1 MASQVGVSKP
11 LQMDQSGLRQAMGR
25 FATGVTV
32 VTTRLGEELHGMT
45 ANAVTSVSLQ
55 PLLALVCVDKAAH
68 LHDALRRSGI
78 FGLSVL
84 AREQEPLARRFSD
97 DARAH
102 DTSDFGGVGVFEVA
116 TGAPL
121 IAGCLSY
128 VDCRVV
134 EAIEGG
140 DHTIFLGE
148 VQALGVAEHGAP
160 LLFYAGR
167 YTGLAEG

>member
-1 MASQVGVSKP
+1 
-11 LQMDQSGLRQAMGR
+11 MDQSGLRQAMGR

-45 ANAVTSVSLQ
+45 ANAVASVSLQ

-84 AREQEPLARRFSD
+84 CREQETLARHFSD
-97 DARAH
+97 DGRAH
-102 DTSDFGGVGVFEVA
+102 DAADFDGVGFFEAA

-121 IAGCLSY
+121 IEGCLSY
-128 VDCRVV
+128 VDCRV
-134 EAIEGG
+134 IETLDGG

-148 VQALGVAEHGAP
+148 VQALGAAERGAP

-167 YTGLAEG
+167 YGTLAVS

>member
-1 MASQVGVSKP
+1 
-11 LQMDQSGLRQAMGR
+11 MDRSGLRQAMGR

-32 VTTRLGEELHGMT
+32 VTTRLGADLHGMT
-45 ANAVTSVSLQ
+45 ANAVTSVSLE

-68 LHDALRRSGI
+68 LHDAVGRSGI
-78 FGLSVL
+78 FGVSVL
-84 AREQEPLARRFSD
+84 SHDQEALARRFSD

-102 DTSDFGGVGVFEVA
+102 DTSDFDGVRVFEAA

-134 EAIEGG
+134 ETIEGG

-148 VQALGVAEHGAP
+148 VQALGVAERGAP

-167 YTGLAEG
+167 YSTLAES

>member
-1 MASQVGVSKP
+1 MTSQLGVSRP
-11 LQMDQSGLRQAMGR
+11 LQIDRSGLRQAMGR

-68 LHDALRRSGI
+68 LHGAMSRSGI

-84 AREQEPLARRFSD
+84 SREQEALARRFSN

-102 DTSDFGGVGVFEVA
+102 DTSDFDGVRVFEAA

-121 IAGCLSY
+121 IEGCLSY
-128 VDCRVV
+128 VD
-134 EAIEGG
+134 
-140 DHTIFLGE
+140 
-148 VQALGVAEHGAP
+148 
-160 LLFYAGR
+160 
-167 YTGLAEG
+167 